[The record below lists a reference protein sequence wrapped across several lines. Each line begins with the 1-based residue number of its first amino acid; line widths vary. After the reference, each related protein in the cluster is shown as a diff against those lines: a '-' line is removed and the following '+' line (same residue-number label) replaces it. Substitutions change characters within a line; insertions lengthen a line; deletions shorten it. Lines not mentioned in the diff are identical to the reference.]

1 MTGLNLASAPARMNG
16 VASGLGTIERENL
29 VEQAL
34 AQCNWTGCERPS
46 GAMLA
51 ERPLCLEHFLLLSH
65 GRIATIQEMF
75 TDGFDEHNFSPEIRS
90 FLTQVISQTAILAT
104 QIRMLA
110 PHHRDDLIWLSTV
123 ATKIYSR
130 INRAPRHAKRVCCL
144 LRTGMFS
151 SEVSERCFTLN
162 ISRRGACVEIRQLL
176 KVGQTITLER
186 EDTKECTGATVAWT
200 KQSSAQ
206 RILTGLQILD
216 KEDFWGLGPSDKT
229 MDCDI
234 NEGIK

>member
-1 MTGLNLASAPARMNG
+1 LA
-16 VASGLGTIERENL
+16 
-29 VEQAL
+29 EQAL

-46 GAMLA
+46 GAKLA

-75 TDGFDEHNFSPEIRS
+75 KGGFDERNFSPEIRS
-90 FLTQVISQTAILAT
+90 FLTQVVSQTAILAT

-110 PHHRDDLIWLSTV
+110 PSHRDDLIRLSTV
-123 ATKIYSR
+123 ATKIYNR

-151 SEVSERCFTLN
+151 SEISERCFTVN
-162 ISRRGACVEIRQLL
+162 ISRSGACVETRQSL

-186 EDTKECTGATVAWT
+186 DDTKECARATVAWT

-206 RILTGLQILD
+206 RTLTGLQIID
-216 KEDFWGLGPSDKT
+216 KENFWGLGPLDKT
-229 MDCDI
+229 MESDI
-234 NEGIK
+234 NEPTK

>member
-1 MTGLNLASAPARMNG
+1 MA
-16 VASGLGTIERENL
+16 
-29 VEQAL
+29 EQDL

-46 GAMLA
+46 GAKLA

-75 TDGFDEHNFSPEIRS
+75 TGGFDERNFSPEIQS

-104 QIRMLA
+104 QTRLLA
-110 PHHRDDLIWLSTV
+110 PSHRDDLIRLSTV

-144 LRTGMFS
+144 LHTGMFS
-151 SEVSERCFTLN
+151 SEVSERCFTVN
-162 ISRRGACVEIRQLL
+162 VSRRGACVEIRQLL
-176 KVGQTITLER
+176 RVGQTITLER
-186 EDTKECTGATVAWT
+186 DDTKECARVTVAWT

-216 KEDFWGLGPSDKT
+216 KEDFWGLGPSGKA
-229 MDCDI
+229 MGCDI
-234 NEGIK
+234 NEPIK